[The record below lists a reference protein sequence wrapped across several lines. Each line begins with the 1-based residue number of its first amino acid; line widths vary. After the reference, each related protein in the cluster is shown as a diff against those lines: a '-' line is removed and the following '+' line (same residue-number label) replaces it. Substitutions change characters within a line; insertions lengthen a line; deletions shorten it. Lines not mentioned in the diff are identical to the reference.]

1 MRTTLAFLVLA
12 FGWQSTVA
20 LDWPQ
25 WRGPN
30 RTGVSTEK
38 GLLKQWP
45 QGGPKRLWLNSQM
58 GNGYSS
64 FAIAK
69 DKLYTMGSRRG
80 TEQLICLDANT
91 GREQWAANLGEELSN
106 GWGGGPRG
114 TPAVDGN
121 HVYAMSG
128 KGDLICTDLAGKIQW
143 QASMGRLGGK
153 TPGWGYTESI
163 TVDGNLALATPGGKQ
178 GAVVAFNKQTGAV
191 VWQSKQ
197 FTDDAQYA
205 SVLPAT
211 HNGGRQY
218 IQLTQN
224 SLVGLDARNGNVLWK
239 SGWGGRTAVIPT
251 PIFSNGKVYIA
262 SGYGAGS
269 KLVNL
274 GAGNRASDVWANK
287 VMKNHHGGVI
297 LLGQHLY
304 GYSDG
309 AGWVCQDFATGREVW
324 SEKRALGKGCLTLAE
339 GMMYCVDESRG
350 DVVLAAANPK
360 GWRESGRFRLAP
372 QSRIRSSRGKIWAH
386 PVVANGKLYLR
397 DQEHIYCH
405 NISATGGGAA
415 VTPTPAGPI
424 GKTLVWTA
432 GVDTKSIDA
441 IYKGKSQAVLA
452 TVFGQPSKTQ
462 GTWKAYSGLN
472 ITDRQGKKYG
482 TVWFNL
488 AGGTV
493 QQVRFDN

>member
-1 MRTTLAFLVLA
+1 MRTTLAFLALA
-12 FGWQSTVA
+12 IGWQSTLA

-30 RTGVSTEK
+30 RTGISAEK

-45 QGGPKRLWLNSQM
+45 QGGPKRLWINSQM

-69 DKLYTMGSRRG
+69 GKLYTMGSRRG

-91 GREQWAANLGEELSN
+91 GREQWAANLGPELSN

-114 TPAVDGN
+114 TPTVDGN
-121 HVYAMSG
+121 RVYAMSG
-128 KGDLICTDLAGKIQW
+128 KGDLVCADLAGKIQW
-143 QASMGRLGGK
+143 QASMTRLGGK
-153 TPGWGYTESI
+153 TPVWGYTESI
-163 TVDGNLALATPGGKQ
+163 TVDGNLALATPGGRQ
-178 GAVVAFNKQTGAV
+178 GAVVAFNKLSGQV

-197 FTDDAQYA
+197 FTDGAQYA
-205 SVLPAT
+205 SVVPVT
-211 HNGGRQY
+211 HNGARQY
-218 IQLTQN
+218 IQLTQQ
-224 SLVGLDARNGNVLWK
+224 SLVGLDARTGNVLWK
-239 SGWGGRTAVIPT
+239 SGWGGKTAVIPT

-269 KLVNL
+269 KLVNV
-274 GAGNRASDVWANK
+274 GAGNRASDVWSNK

-297 LLGQHLY
+297 MYGQHLY

-309 AGWVCQDFATGREVW
+309 AGWVCQDFASGREVW
-324 SEKRALGKGCLTLAE
+324 SEKRALGKGCLTIAD

-350 DVVLAAANPK
+350 DIVLAAANPRS
-360 GWRESGRFRLAP
+360 WNESGRFRLAP
-372 QSRIRSSRGKIWAH
+372 QSRIRSSRGKIWSH

-405 NISATGGGAA
+405 TISAGGGGAA
-415 VTPTPAGPI
+415 ITPTGPP
-424 GKTLVWTA
+424 GKAIAWTA

-441 IYKGKSQAVLA
+441 IYQGKAQAVVT
-452 TVFGQPSKTQ
+452 TVFGQPAKTQ

-493 QQVRFDN
+493 QQVRFDK